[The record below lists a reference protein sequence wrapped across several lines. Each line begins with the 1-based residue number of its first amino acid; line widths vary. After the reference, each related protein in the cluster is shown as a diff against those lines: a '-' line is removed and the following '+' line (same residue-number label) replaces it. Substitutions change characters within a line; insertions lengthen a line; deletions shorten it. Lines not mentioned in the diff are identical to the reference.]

1 MPYVTSAGRRIYY
14 EVSGNGPPLLLHH
27 GFTSNSQAW
36 RFFGFTPVLEQTH
49 TVIALDA
56 LGHGQSDKPH
66 DTNAYTQRQR
76 SDDVLAV
83 LDALAIEQTHFLGYS
98 MGGWVGYGLMRH
110 APHRLKSLMLGA
122 AHPYA
127 DLSWA
132 AFAAVD
138 GNDPA
143 AFIHAFESILD
154 EALSEQVK
162 MMVRA
167 NDLQALAAAAHQ
179 PRPSNEDLLP
189 HMSLPCLMFCGT
201 ADARHHAVQ
210 QCAQQLPQG
219 HFVSLSGVTHFGGL
233 MQSALVLPAL
243 REFLAQQAAD

>member
-1 MPYVTSAGRRIYY
+1 MPHVTSAGRRIYY

-27 GFTSNSQAW
+27 GFTSSSQAW
-36 RFFGFTPVLEQTH
+36 RFYGFTPVLEQTH

-66 DTNAYTQRQR
+66 DTDAYTQRQR

-83 LDALAIEQTHFLGYS
+83 LDALHIEQTHFLGYS

-110 APHRLKSLMLGA
+110 APQRLKSLMLGA

-132 AFAAVD
+132 AFADID
-138 GNDPA
+138 GSDSE
-143 AFIHAFESILD
+143 AFIRAFEHILD
-154 EALSEQVK
+154 EALSEPVK
-162 MMVRA
+162 MLVRG
-167 NDLQALAAAAHQ
+167 NDLHALAAAAHQ
-179 PRPSNEDLLP
+179 SRPSNEDVLP
-189 HMSLPCLMFCGT
+189 HMTLPCLMFCGD
-201 ADARHHAVQ
+201 ADARHAAVQ
-210 QCAQQLPQG
+210 QCAQLLPQG
-219 HFVSLSGVTHFGGL
+219 RFVSLPGVTHFGGL

-243 REFLAQQAAD
+243 REFLDTHTAA